1 MNILFLSLRCPYPP
15 HRGDRIRAYHFIKQ
29 LAQRHS
35 LTVVC
40 FVESDEDIDNL
51 KHLQPFCNR
60 IEYVRFQ
67 RNHAR
72 LNTLLR
78 CFSKEPFQLHYW
90 YAKEMQRT
98 IDKVLDETDFD
109 LIQVQ
114 FFRMAQYVSTLQEI
128 PRVLDLA
135 DSMALNLSRRAALD
149 RSIKRP
155 LVKLEERRARRYEI
169 EITKSFDWA
178 TVVSPFDQ
186 DYLLKQD
193 ATLNLSVV
201 PMGVDLEYFHPTA
214 TEPQP
219 HLLFTGTMS
228 YFPNS
233 DAVLYFTEEIFP
245 VIRKARPE
253 VTFYIVGNYPSQQI
267 QQLANGQDIVVTGHV
282 PDTRPYFEKAAV
294 FVAPLRSGSG
304 MQAKNLEAMGMGVPV
319 VTTSIGALGLEA
331 NVGQDLLVADTP
343 DAFAKHV
350 IGLIEDPAHRQTVG
364 NAGRKLVET
373 KYDWQV
379 LIQELE
385 NIYSQICH

>member
-1 MNILFLSLRCPYPP
+1 MKILFLSLRCPYPP

-51 KHLQPFCNR
+51 KHLYPFCDR
-60 IEYVRFQ
+60 IECVRFQ

-72 LNTLLR
+72 LNALSR
-78 CFSKEPFQLHYW
+78 CLSKQPFQLHYW
-90 YAKEMQRT
+90 RAKEMQRT
-98 IDKVLDETDFD
+98 IDEVLDESDFD

-155 LVKLEERRARRYEI
+155 LVKLEERRARRYEL
-169 EITKSFDWA
+169 EITKAFDWA

-186 DYLLKQD
+186 DYLLQQD
-193 ATLNLSVV
+193 ETLNLSVV
-201 PMGVDLEYFHPTA
+201 PMGVDLKYFQPT
-214 TEPQP
+214 TTKPEP

-233 DAVLYFTEEIFP
+233 DAVLYFTQEIFP
-245 VIRKARPE
+245 IIRKARPE
-253 VTFYIVGNYPSQQI
+253 LTFYVVGNYPPQHI
-267 QQLANGQDIVVTGHV
+267 QQLANGRDIVVTGHV
-282 PDTRPYFEKAAV
+282 PDTRPYFEQAAV

-319 VTTSIGALGLEA
+319 VTTSIGALGLDA
-331 NVGQDLLVADTP
+331 NRGQDLLVADTP

-350 IGLIEDPAHRQTVG
+350 LDLMEDPAHRQTVG

-373 KYDWQV
+373 KYDWPV
-379 LIQELE
+379 LIQGLE
-385 NIYSQICH
+385 DIYSQVCH

>member
-51 KHLQPFCNR
+51 KHLQPFCDR

-78 CFSKEPFQLHYW
+78 CFSKQPFQLHYW
-90 YAKEMQRT
+90 YAKEMQHT

-135 DSMALNLSRRAALD
+135 DSMALNLSRRVALD
-149 RSIKRP
+149 RSIKRH
-155 LVKLEERRARRYEI
+155 LVKLEERRARRYEL

-201 PMGVDLEYFHPTA
+201 PMGVDLEYFQPTT

-233 DAVLYFTEEIFP
+233 DAVLYFTQEIFP
-245 VIRKARPE
+245 IIRKARPE
-253 VTFYIVGNYPSQQI
+253 ITFYIVGNYPPQQI

-282 PDTRPYFEKAAV
+282 PDTRPYFEKASV

-319 VTTSIGALGLEA
+319 VTTSIGALGLDA
-331 NVGQDLLVADTP
+331 NVGQDLLIADTP
-343 DAFAKHV
+343 DTFAKHV
-350 IGLIEDPAHRQTVG
+350 INLIEDPSHRQTVG

-379 LIQELE
+379 LIQGLE